1 MTKEMESAI
10 NSQELWERL
19 GGDHELLSEILECF
33 HQEYPAH
40 IQTLQEALQLKDAPR
55 VERVAHSLKGALA
68 NLSAPEGRKLAAEV
82 ERLARTGELAQADS
96 LLAPLEEEINRVFQA
111 LHNLSKESSVENPGC

>member
-1 MTKEMESAI
+1 MESAI

-33 HQEYPAH
+33 HQEYPAQ
-40 IQTLQEALQLKDAPR
+40 IQTLREALQVKEAHR